1 MQDWKRVRV
10 NGWKFT
16 IRRINPILDF
26 PADRMPQI
34 FAEAVS
40 RRAPAEK
47 PVKAAEDRALE
58 DFKSFISRGVVHPL
72 VGLKDDGKCDF
83 TVDDLLRDGDTAQ
96 KLYAE
101 IMFHSLAAFRGLRGF
116 FLSVKT
122 RLSLAIA
129 FQKNTA
135 SAPPISPSD
144 QAAA

>member
-1 MQDWKRVRV
+1 MWPFSKAATREQLQDWKRVRV

-116 FLSVKT
+116 FC
-122 RLSLAIA
+122 R
-129 FQKNTA
+129 
-135 SAPPISPSD
+135 
-144 QAAA
+144 